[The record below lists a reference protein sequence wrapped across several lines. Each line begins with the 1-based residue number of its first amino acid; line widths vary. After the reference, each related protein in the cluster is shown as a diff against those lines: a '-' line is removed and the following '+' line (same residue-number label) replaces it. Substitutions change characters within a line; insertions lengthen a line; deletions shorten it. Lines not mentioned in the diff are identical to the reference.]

1 MTMYD
6 LHGKLSYSPAN
17 SAFMPKCFRSVRQVY
32 LSGIFN
38 FSPGEVIKHTS
49 VVYNSRSISTMI
61 KAKSLSKLSY
71 YNYRKFIS
79 IIEESLGFQENIP
92 LNDWCFL
99 RQKKAN
105 LDIFFVLQ
113 DMLSNILSP
122 GVFIARK
129 GQQVCVKCYNI
140 NEQPILN
147 P

>member
-1 MTMYD
+1 
-6 LHGKLSYSPAN
+6 
-17 SAFMPKCFRSVRQVY
+17 
-32 LSGIFN
+32 
-38 FSPGEVIKHTS
+38 
-49 VVYNSRSISTMI
+49 MI
-61 KAKSLSKLSY
+61 GVFEDK
-71 YNYRKFIS
+71 
-79 IIEESLGFQENIP
+79 
-92 LNDWCFL
+92 
-99 RQKKAN
+99 KKAN